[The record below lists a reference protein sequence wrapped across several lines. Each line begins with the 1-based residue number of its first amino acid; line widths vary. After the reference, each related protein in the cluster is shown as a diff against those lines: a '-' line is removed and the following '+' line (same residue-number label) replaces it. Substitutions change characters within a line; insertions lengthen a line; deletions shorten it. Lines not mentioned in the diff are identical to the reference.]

1 MSGDWHFGDEVT
13 QYGDHNV
20 GMIKN
25 QGPADPQAAF
35 RDMIRAVQVLRG
47 QVSPADRAVIDASM
61 TAIGTGG
68 NVEKGTLRRAL
79 DATMDAALSHR
90 RGGISET
97 PGVLP
102 VASAGSDGRA
112 RPVHHHR
119 PGAASG

>member
-1 MSGDWHFGDEVT
+1 MSGKWHFGDEVT

-47 QVSPADRAVIDASM
+47 QVSPADRAVIDESM

-79 DATMDAALSHR
+79 GNIAGVATMVGQVGGPVIASVRAVMAAFGL
-90 RGGISET
+90 
-97 PGVLP
+97 
-102 VASAGSDGRA
+102 
-112 RPVHHHR
+112 
-119 PGAASG
+119 